1 MERRDGPRHHIL
13 QDGLYLDHFDVI
25 QTDFLIIGS
34 GVAGLSL
41 ALDLADQGTVA
52 IVTKK
57 DLVDSNTNYAQGGI
71 AAVMGSEDRFDFH
84 VADTLEAGAG
94 LCRRDV
100 VEMVVREGP
109 DRIRGLMDLGVSFT
123 TEAGALA
130 LGLEGGHS
138 RKRIIHSKDHTGR
151 EIEASLLDAVL
162 DHENISVHP
171 YHMAIDLIVSKD
183 LDDSTR
189 PRAVWGAYV
198 LDVNGGGVSTFVA
211 WRTIL
216 ATGGAGKVYLYT
228 TNPDIATG
236 DGVAMAYRAG
246 ARIANLEFVQF
257 HPTCLFHPR
266 AKSFLLSE
274 AIRGEGGRLVRA
286 DGSTFV
292 HAYDARAELAP
303 RDVVARAIDAEMKR
317 SGAPCVYL
325 DVTHLRP
332 GFVEQRFPSI
342 LERCLELG
350 IDPRSE
356 PIPVVPATHYFCG
369 GVDVGPDGRTS
380 LANLLAIGEVSH
392 TGLHGANRLASN
404 SLLEALVFAKHAY
417 HAAVDGF
424 ERGVALPRARVWE
437 EPGGSGAP
445 DPVVLEHDWDQAR
458 RTMWDYVGI
467 VRSDAR
473 LAIAHRRM
481 AMFEETVDAQ
491 YWRSRVT
498 LDLLELRN
506 IIRVGRLV
514 IEAALSRRESR
525 GLHYTETYPERDD
538 ARFLH
543 DTLLDPAVE

>member
-1 MERRDGPRHHIL
+1 
-13 QDGLYLDHFDVI
+13 VI
-25 QTDFLIIGS
+25 ETDFLIIGS

-41 ALDLADQGTVA
+41 ALDLAHRGTVA
-52 IVTKK
+52 IITKK

-71 AAVMGSEDRFDFH
+71 AAVMGAEDRFDLH

-109 DRIRGLMDLGVSFT
+109 GRIRGLMDLGVAFT

-151 EIEASLLDAVL
+151 EVEASLLDAVL

-171 YHMAIDLIVSKD
+171 YHMAIDLIMSRHLED
-183 LDDSTR
+183 ATR

-198 LDVNGGGVSTFVA
+198 LDVNGGGVSAFVA
-211 WRTIL
+211 RRTVL

-286 DGSTFV
+286 DGSAFV
-292 HAYDARAELAP
+292 DAYDARAELAP
-303 RDVVARAIDAEMKR
+303 RDVVARAIDAEMKH

-356 PIPVVPATHYFCG
+356 PMPVVPATHYFCG
-369 GVDVGPDGRTS
+369 GVDVDAEGRTS

-404 SLLEALVFAKHAY
+404 SLLEALVFAKRAY
-417 HAAVDGF
+417 HAAAEGLEPGAAF
-424 ERGVALPRARVWE
+424 PRARAWE

-473 LAIAHRRM
+473 LAIARRRM
-481 AMFEETVDAQ
+481 AVFEETVEAQ

-514 IEAALSRRESR
+514 IESALMRKESR

-543 DTLLDPAVE
+543 DTLLDPAGE